1 MSFSTDLYTSISFNR
16 ETYDTKY
23 KIEEALDE
31 ARNGAEYCKTRLH
44 QLAAMTDPQKFCSE
58 EEDPLIW
65 LTNEVDSAITDLEDY
80 TKDIYKLELLLEC
93 FDEAYDKEKKCFK
106 KLPVGVHWDS
116 SFISGDFIKTEGQKE
131 L

>member
-1 MSFSTDLYTSISFNR
+1 MFSTELFTSISFNR
-16 ETYDTKY
+16 ETYDAKY

-31 ARNGAEYCKTRLH
+31 VRKGAEYCKTRLH
-44 QLAAMTDPQKFCSE
+44 QLATMTDPRKFCTE

-106 KLPVGVHWDS
+106 KLPEGVHWDS
-116 SFISGDFIKTEGQKE
+116 SFISGDFIKTEGQEE